1 MLIEIGC
8 TFLAVYA
15 CGSVAVLGNRFGW
28 WSNIV
33 ACVVGAVA
41 MTGLCSLPTSLP
53 DVAKLVV
60 LIGFTAL
67 LRWLSSERRAFVA
80 TATPATLASEQPVI
94 DDLFEF
100 VEVPQ

>member
-15 CGSVAVLGNRFGW
+15 CGAVAVLGNRFGW
-28 WSNIV
+28 WANIV

-41 MTGLCSLPTSLP
+41 MTGLCSLPTALS

-60 LIGFTAL
+60 LIGFTVL
-67 LRWLSSERRAFVA
+67 LRWLGSDYSEFVA
-80 TATPATLASEQPVI
+80 TATPTTLASEQPAI
-94 DDLFEF
+94 NDLFEF
-100 VEVPQ
+100 VEVTK

>member
-15 CGSVAVLGNRFGW
+15 CGVVAVLGNRFGW
-28 WSNIV
+28 WANIV

-67 LRWLSSERRAFVA
+67 LRWLGGEHRAFVA
-80 TATPATLASEQPVI
+80 AATPPTLASEQPAI
-94 DDLFEF
+94 DNLFEF
-100 VEVPQ
+100 VKVSQ